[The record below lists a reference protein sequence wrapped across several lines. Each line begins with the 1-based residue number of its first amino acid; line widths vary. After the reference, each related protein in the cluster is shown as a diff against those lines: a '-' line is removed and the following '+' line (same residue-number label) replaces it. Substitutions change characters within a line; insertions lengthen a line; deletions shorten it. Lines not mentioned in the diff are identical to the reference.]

1 MNPLESFG
9 FITEDTRIVLMDP
22 FGKIIYTTASYFESR
37 GLNGPKFPKLKI
49 LSKNG
54 KFTNLTNVRVFIDG
68 SRINVIRASHG
79 TIKVTDNCIVPI
91 YRNKEYMEIPANEIQ
106 LHDCLIEASLKNMVK
121 EEDRLEEINLIDL
134 IPIHSSISIVATFK
148 IATLLANFP
157 INGSEED
164 RIKLRERYIKE
175 GISLDNYKLIRN
187 KLANSID
194 ENELYLIHKKSSPVV
209 KPIPAKYKLTREFGR
224 FYGLFYSEGCIDD
237 YDNRI
242 CITNCDPEI
251 IDFAKMYLAAL
262 LHRDKVNIH
271 VVNGCSHIRLRSSLF
286 ASLFKNGVLGIH
298 RGSGNL
304 KLPEWFFFAND
315 DFLKGFLSGV
325 IDGDGFVTPQSYT
338 RIKTS
343 SETFAE
349 DIQAI
354 CSRLGY
360 IVSVC
365 VEKTK
370 GERVCINGIPCT
382 RNFDNYVITIN
393 NPDIVDMNLYD
404 SIKARKLHGYI
415 DERTRRRNRTYD
427 NRVSHIDSYD
437 FNGYVYQIET
447 ADHYFAAGT
456 QLLHD

>member
-37 GLNGPKFPKLKI
+37 SLNGPKFPKLKI

-91 YRNKEYMEIPANEIQ
+91 YRNTEYMEIPAKDVKTN
-106 LHDCLIEASLKNMVK
+106 DCLVEVSLKNIVR
-121 EEDRLEEINLIDL
+121 EEDKLQEINLIDMIPFHSNISVVSTPKLAKL
-134 IPIHSSISIVATFK
+134 IADIAPNISEENKIK
-148 IATLLANFP
+148 IAA
-157 INGSEED
+157 G
-164 RIKLRERYIKE
+164 KL
-175 GISLDNYKLIRN
+175 ISLDYYKLVHN
-187 KLANSID
+187 KLGDVID
-194 ENELYLIHKKSSPVV
+194 ENELNLTVQMKYTST

-224 FYGLFYSEGCIDD
+224 FYGLFYSEGYIDD
-237 YDNRI
+237 SDNRI

-271 VVNGCSHIRLRSSLF
+271 VVNGCSHIRLSSSLF
-286 ASLFKNGVLGIH
+286 ASLFRNGVLGIH

-325 IDGDGFVTPQSYT
+325 IDGDGYVTPQSYT

-370 GERVCINGIPCT
+370 GERVYINDIPCT
-382 RNFDNYVITIN
+382 RNFDHYVITIG
-393 NPDIVDMNLYD
+393 NPDIVDMNLHD
-404 SIKARKLHGYI
+404 SIKARKLNGYI

>member
-37 GLNGPKFPKLKI
+37 SLNGPKFSKLKI

-91 YRNKEYMEIPANEIQ
+91 YRNTEYMEIPAKDVKTN
-106 LHDCLIEASLKNMVK
+106 DCLVESSLKNIVR
-121 EEDRLEEINLIDL
+121 EEDKLQEINLIDMIPFHSNISVVSTPKLAKLIADIAPNISEENKIKIAAGKL
-134 IPIHSSISIVATFK
+134 IP
-148 IATLLANFP
+148 
-157 INGSEED
+157 
-164 RIKLRERYIKE
+164 
-175 GISLDNYKLIRN
+175 LDYYKLIHS
-187 KLANSID
+187 KLGDVID
-194 ENELYLIHKKSSPVV
+194 ENELNLIIKTKYTST

-224 FYGLFYSEGCIDD
+224 FYGLFYSEGHIHNSCQ
-237 YDNRI
+237 I
-242 CITNCDPEI
+242 CITNTDSEI
-251 IDFAKMYLAAL
+251 IDFTKVYLAAL
-262 LHRDKVNIH
+262 LHRDKATVH
-271 VVNGCSHIRLRSSLF
+271 DKGDGCLDIMLNSKLF
-286 ASLFKNGVLGIH
+286 ASLFRNCVLGIH

-304 KLPEWFFFAND
+304 KLPSWFFFAND
-315 DFLKGFLSGV
+315 DFLKGFLSGM
-325 IDGDGFVTPQSYT
+325 IDGDGYINISHNYT
-338 RIKTS
+338 GIKTS

-354 CSRLGY
+354 YSRLGY
-360 IVSVC
+360 IVSVR

-370 GERVCINGIPCT
+370 GETGYINGRPYTC
-382 RNFDNYVITIN
+382 NFDHYVITIG
-393 NPDIVDMNLYD
+393 NPDIVDMNLHD
-404 SIKARKLHGYI
+404 SIKARKLNGYI

-437 FNGYVYQIET
+437 FNGYVYQIKT

>member
-9 FITEDTRIVLMDP
+9 FITEDTRIVLIDP
-22 FGKIIYTTASYFESR
+22 FGKIIYTTASYFKLR

-54 KFTNLTNVRVFIDG
+54 KFTNLTNVRVFIDR
-68 SRINVIRASHG
+68 SRINIIRASHG

-91 YRNKEYMEIPANEIQ
+91 YRNKEYMEIPAKDVKTN
-106 LHDCLIEASLKNMVK
+106 DCLVEVSLKNIVR
-121 EEDRLEEINLIDL
+121 EEDKLQEINLIDMIPFHSNISVVSTPKLAKL
-134 IPIHSSISIVATFK
+134 IADNPNISEENKIK
-148 IATLLANFP
+148 IAA
-157 INGSEED
+157 G
-164 RIKLRERYIKE
+164 KL
-175 GISLDNYKLIRN
+175 ISLDYYKLVHN
-187 KLANSID
+187 KLGDVID
-194 ENELYLIHKKSSPVV
+194 ENELNLIIKMKYTST

-224 FYGLFYSEGCIDD
+224 FYGLFYSEGYIDD

-251 IDFAKMYLAAL
+251 IDFAKMYLATL

-286 ASLFKNGVLGIH
+286 ALLFRNGVLGIH

>member
-79 TIKVTDNCIVPI
+79 TIKVTDNCIIPI
-91 YRNKEYMEIPANEIQ
+91 YRNREYMEIPAKDVKTN
-106 LHDCLIEASLKNMVK
+106 DCLVESSLKNIVR
-121 EEDRLEEINLIDL
+121 EEDKLQEINLIDMIPFHSNISVVSTPKLVKL
-134 IPIHSSISIVATFK
+134 IADIAPNISEENKIK
-148 IATLLANFP
+148 IAA
-157 INGSEED
+157 G
-164 RIKLRERYIKE
+164 KL
-175 GISLDNYKLIRN
+175 ISLDYYKLIRN
-187 KLANSID
+187 KLGDVID
-194 ENELYLIHKKSSPVV
+194 ENELNLTVQTKYRPM
-209 KPIPAKYKLTREFGR
+209 KPIPAKYKLTKEFGR
-224 FYGLFYSEGCIDD
+224 FYGLFYSEGYIHHDKE
-237 YDNRI
+237 I
-242 CITNCDPEI
+242 IITNSDPEI
-251 IDFAKMYLAAL
+251 IDFAKAYLAEL
-262 LHRDKVNIH
+262 LHRDKATVG
-271 VVNGCSHIRLRSSLF
+271 VVNGCSKISLCSSLF
-286 ASLFKNGVLGIH
+286 TPLFGNDILGH
-298 RGSGNL
+298 HNGSGDL

-325 IDGDGFVTPQSYT
+325 IDGDGCINISHNYT
-338 RIKTS
+338 EIYTS

-360 IVSVC
+360 IVSVR

-370 GERVCINGIPCT
+370 GKINHINGKISTC
-382 RNFDNYVITIN
+382 NFDQYVITIG
-393 NPDIVDMNLYD
+393 NPDIVDMNLHD